1 MLARIVPSV
10 RGVQNRASSV
20 TLERMMH
27 LDTEETLKVS
37 ILIQRSMSGGV
48 QLFPNIISLK
58 YKFQTMLL
66 VENLNGWKYFPS
78 EGSKVLSAEVFGYS
92 HTEKPTSNWKP

>member
-1 MLARIVPSV
+1 
-10 RGVQNRASSV
+10 
-20 TLERMMH
+20 MH
-27 LDTEETLKVS
+27 LDTGETLNVS

-48 QLFPNIISLK
+48 QLFPNIANIISLK

-66 VENLNGWKYFPS
+66 VEKLNGWKYFPS

-92 HTEKPTSNWKP
+92 HTEKRTSNWKP